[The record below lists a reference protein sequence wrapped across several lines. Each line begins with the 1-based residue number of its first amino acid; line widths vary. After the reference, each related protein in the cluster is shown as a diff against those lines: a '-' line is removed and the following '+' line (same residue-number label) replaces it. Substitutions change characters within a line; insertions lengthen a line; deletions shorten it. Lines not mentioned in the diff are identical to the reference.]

1 MRQLNRNAIFGPNIF
16 GSTISYSIVN
26 NDNTLDTRN
35 DLWLQMC
42 FLQRILLLIGK
53 ICSCLQKIAK
63 YGKLGLMKNNWLT
76 NLIKT
81 LSKCKRNKVRSVC
94 RKIKYGNVSIVPFF
108 SQQSLSKHLVFTLSE
123 NNMMDALSDVYFLSW
138 FFWDEIPTSVSSC
151 SLVGR
156 MRRLIVVV
164 VLTKK
169 GVFVINHPGCFCL
182 GLLCCN
188 AKTLLWMSL
197 KTVIKFFVV
206 RHVIAKGPYCFQSSS
221 FLRSWW

>member
-108 SQQSLSKHLVFTLSE
+108 SQQSLSKHLVFTPFWEQHDGCFEWCLFFVLVFLGW
-123 NNMMDALSDVYFLSW
+123 NSDQCVFVFFGRSDEEAHRRCRPDRKRGFCHKPPGMLLSW
-138 FFWDEIPTSVSSC
+138 STMLQCQNVALNVPKDC
-151 SLVGR
+151 
-156 MRRLIVVV
+156 
-164 VLTKK
+164 
-169 GVFVINHPGCFCL
+169 
-182 GLLCCN
+182 
-188 AKTLLWMSL
+188 
-197 KTVIKFFVV
+197 
-206 RHVIAKGPYCFQSSS
+206 Y
-221 FLRSWW
+221 